1 MRLRFPEA
9 WAPPRRLAQI
19 PRGKSSGG
27 KRIAEHGQPAPRL
40 LAGGLI
46 LDHVP
51 VLRQQSVLDA
61 NNVEHD
67 PFRGQAEATKPA
79 MQHYHVALRHDQTVL
94 IFTLGRDALNQAEEP
109 VAPRWYMGAML
120 NVVGR
125 PELLCCDEVLLIEQC
140 LERFEDKCLVSLG
153 CKFAHFGSPWFCRQQ
168 FSLSAGLLLKL
179 RSDGGSRVAVLCVR
193 DDDGRSIRGQ
203 TLGDCSTNV
212 ARTAGDEGN
221 LSFQLLRHCFFP
233 VP

>member
-67 PFRGQAEATKPA
+67 PFRGQAKATKPA
-79 MQHYHVALRHDQTVL
+79 MQHHHVALRHDQTVL
-94 IFTLGRDALNQAEEP
+94 IFTFGRNALNQAEEP

-120 NVVGR
+120 EVVGR

-140 LERFEDKCLVSLG
+140 LKRFEDKCLVSLG
-153 CKFAHFGSPWFCRQQ
+153 CKFAHFGSPWFCPLSRIC
-168 FSLSAGLLLKL
+168 FSNSSKCSVCIRPISRIVVLSPSAYFSIFKVIFDL
-179 RSDGGSRVAVLCVR
+179 SD
-193 DDDGRSIRGQ
+193 D
-203 TLGDCSTNV
+203 
-212 ARTAGDEGN
+212 
-221 LSFQLLRHCFFP
+221 
-233 VP
+233 